1 MKLQIDECMW
11 NGFDFYYFLARINQS
26 SLKLR
31 PDTRDYQEFF
41 FAYGE
46 GPFGRRPHY
55 PNDPVDVPAHAYQ
68 PYFVCLRYKPV
79 KRVEFGIEQSLAW
92 QAGPVP

>member
-1 MKLQIDECMW
+1 MKLQIDEGMW
-11 NGFDFYYFLARINQS
+11 NGFDFYFYLDRIN
-26 SLKLR
+26 R
-31 PDTRDYQEFF
+31 IIRNF
-41 FAYGE
+41 FACGE
-46 GPFGRRPHY
+46 GPCGRRPHY
-55 PNDPVDVPAHAYQ
+55 PNDPVDLPARAYQ